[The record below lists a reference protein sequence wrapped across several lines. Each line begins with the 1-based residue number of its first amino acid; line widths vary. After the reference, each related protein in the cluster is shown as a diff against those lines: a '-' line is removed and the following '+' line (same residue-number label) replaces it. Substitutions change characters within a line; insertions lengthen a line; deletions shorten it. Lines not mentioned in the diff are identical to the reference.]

1 MPQIA
6 LTGGAPAP
14 ITQDFPFQSY
24 FDTALMQKALLPQ
37 TTSIVGPG
45 APNMPGTPPLTVQ
58 TGGLAVQ
65 LHPSSMTPIAIDF
78 TLANGVPS
86 SPVLMK
92 PGQIIRPGRFSS
104 FQWGLPFGWLGGGIA
119 TILLAQNE
127 LSDFG
132 APANAE
138 VVFHRQRMQIIAST
152 SVAVVPVPNWPIR
165 FPWPGAISGAVGG
178 TPQGQL
184 PTGGVVN
191 PTKIMARLRVSPVPA
206 GGAVTRFILFNIDEF
221 DRTQGYAVPNVLTG
235 ACAVDVQWQ
244 PFDQSG
250 IAVTGGTPPLEY
262 QVQELDLTTPIA
274 RLGGDNCCVVIVD
287 VTPGG
292 ANPVAGSFIDVV
304 RYGGL

>member
-6 LTGGAPAP
+6 LTGGAPVP
-14 ITQDFPFQSY
+14 IVYDFPFQSY
-24 FDTALMQKALLPQ
+24 FDSVLLSKALLAQ
-37 TTSIVGPG
+37 NGTLVGGPKPSG
-45 APNMPGTPPLTVQ
+45 IKTEQV
-58 TGGLAVQ
+58 GGEAVQ
-65 LHPSSMTPIAIDF
+65 LLPGSMTPIAIDF
-78 TLANGVPS
+78 VLNNGVPS
-86 SPVLMK
+86 SPVFMK

-119 TILLAQNE
+119 ALLVAQNAR
-127 LSDFG
+127 SDFG

-165 FPWPGAISGAVGG
+165 FPWPGAFSG
-178 TPQGQL
+178 TLPQGQL
-184 PTGGVVN
+184 PIGGVVN

-221 DRTQGYAVPNVLTG
+221 DRGASYAVPNVLTG